1 MTVTVISVGGVKEEY
16 LARAIEEYKKRL
28 SLYAKVD
35 EVVLKEEKIQD
46 EDDASEVARALER
59 EGETILRALPR
70 DAYKV
75 ALCVEGVQ
83 FDSVALA
90 KKLEE
95 GASVSGKI
103 ALVIGSS
110 HGLSEK
116 VKRACDL
123 RLSVSKLTFPH
134 QLMRALLFEILYR
147 SFTIMKGKRYHK

>member
-35 EVVLKEEKIQD
+35 EVVMKEEKIQD